1 MASRNFHKN
10 RTKERKAR
18 QRAARARAAGIRG
31 AKRALGFTPCY
42 QPPYFAMGQELSSA
56 AALMMMDRVLPR
68 LFGEKP
74 R

>member
-18 QRAARARAAGIRG
+18 QRAARRAQRRLQASP
-31 AKRALGFTPCY
+31 GFTPRY
-42 QPPYFAMGQELSSA
+42 RPPYFSMGQELSSA